1 MLQLESLIVL
11 RLYARKQIL
20 FALHGSLIIF
30 FMPSFVSSVSLII
43 SVDKM
48 PRRLYLGP
56 GESGRVTFNFT
67 LASKA
72 SNGFSNITERAI
84 ITPRLTASTGMRRRA
99 CPIIHRFYQE
109 AVRHPNTLCI

>member
-1 MLQLESLIVL
+1 MLQLESIIL

-30 FMPSFVSSVSLII
+30 HASFHVFCFFDNI

-67 LASKA
+67 FVSKA